1 MSRKSNKRIRMRT
14 LVAATAIALTT
25 MAATASAGQRV
36 NLSSLNGLQEAGAT
50 QSRFIVKYRDGSTQ
64 ATSVSA
70 LAGSLQSA
78 ARAVP
83 STQGVSHLRR
93 LSVGADVIK
102 TDRPL
107 DRVEAEVFMRQIA
120 ADPNVEYVEA
130 DILMV
135 AYDAPNDPE
144 YGDQYG
150 LKNGPGGSHA
160 EQAWDKSTG
169 EGVVVAV
176 LDTGYTDHSDLLPN
190 ILPGYDFVSE
200 PLIGNDGDGRDADAR
215 DAGDGYETGFC
226 TQFTGK
232 PSPARNSGWHG
243 THVAGTVAA
252 VTDNAKGVA
261 GVAPNAKVV
270 PVRVLGR
277 CGGYGSDI
285 TDAITWASGG
295 SVAGVPA
302 NQNPAEVLN
311 LSLGSQGPAT
321 CSDTTKLAMKEAVER
336 GAIVVVAAGNSN
348 DDASQY
354 TQTNCGNVISVG
366 SNTNTGAR
374 SYFSNYGAS
383 VDIAAPGSDIEST
396 GNTGTQDP
404 GQEDYVSKSGTS
416 MASPH
421 VAGVIALVQAAA
433 ETPLTQAE
441 MLELLQDTASDFP
454 STPSQPIGA
463 GIVNAEAAV
472 NAVLAGTDPDPDPDP
487 TDPDPTDPTPDP
499 VDGEL
504 QNGVPVTGVAGAAR
518 SQQYWTVDVPAGATN
533 LSIKLVGGSGFF
545 SSADLYVRL
554 GSQPTTTV
562 YACGLTGYRAPKT
575 CRGTYPTPGTYH
587 IMVRGGGFLP
597 YSGASL
603 VATYDN

>member
-14 LVAATAIALTT
+14 LVAATAIALTS
-25 MAATASAGQRV
+25 MAATATAGQRI

-64 ATSVSA
+64 ATSASA

-83 STQGVSHLRR
+83 STRGVRHLRR
-93 LSVGADVIK
+93 LGVGADVIK

-107 DRVEAEVFMRQIA
+107 DRVEAEAFMRQIA

-130 DILMV
+130 DGVAV
-135 AYDAPNDPE
+135 AYAAPNDPK
-144 YGDQYG
+144 YGSQYG
-150 LKNGPGGSHA
+150 LKNGPGGTHT

-176 LDTGYTDHSDLLPN
+176 IDTGYTEHSDLLPN
-190 ILPGYDFVSE
+190 LLPGYDFLSDPVR
-200 PLIGNDGDGRDADAR
+200 GNDGDGRDADAR
-215 DAGDGYETGFC
+215 DVGDGFEANFC
-226 TQFTGK
+226 VQFGEKPHGGK
-232 PSPARNSGWHG
+232 NSSWHG

-261 GVAPNAKVV
+261 GVAPDAKVV

-277 CGGYGSDI
+277 CGGPWSDI
-285 TDAITWASGG
+285 SDGVTWASGG
-295 SVAGVPA
+295 SVPGAPA

-311 LSLGSQGPAT
+311 LSVGSGYPGT
-321 CSDTTKLAMKEAVER
+321 CSETTKLAMKEAVER
-336 GAIVVVAAGNSN
+336 GSIVVVAAGNAN
-348 DDASQY
+348 GDASRY
-354 TQTNCGNVISVG
+354 MMTNCGNSISVG

-374 SYFSNYGAS
+374 SSFSNYGAS
-383 VDIAAPGSDIEST
+383 VDIAAPGSDVLST
-396 GNTGTQDP
+396 VNSGRQGP
-404 GQEDYVSKSGTS
+404 EQEAYASYDGTS
-416 MASPH
+416 MAAPH

-454 STPSQPIGA
+454 STPSRPIGA

-472 NAVLAGTDPDPDPDP
+472 NAVLDGTDPDPDPDP
-487 TDPDPTDPTPDP
+487 TDPDPTDP

-504 QNGVPVTGVAGAAR
+504 QNGVPVTGVAGAAW

-562 YACGLTGYRAPKT
+562 YACGLTGNRSPKT

-587 IMVRGGGFLP
+587 VMVRGGGFLP